1 MLPDIAVLIPT
12 YNRREILTKG
22 LNLLRENLKYEGK
35 IKVFVGDDSDNEDLA
50 YCSVKD
56 NSFVED
62 YGNFEIFAYHNV
74 ERRGLGANLNIL
86 LNTAQVSTDY
96 VIQMDDDHWLIKPLD
111 ITPHVQKLIDDP
123 TAGCIRLM
131 HVAGHR
137 YRATLDNLYWRIDW
151 ESPEVYIASNRPHL
165 KSISRFHET
174 YGYYTEGLKL
184 GLTEETFCHNC
195 IDTARRRAIM
205 GARPIDVLIPLD
217 VQTESGWDHVG
228 HSYQLQGY

>member
-12 YNRREILTKG
+12 YNRKKILSQSID
-22 LNLLRENLKYEGK
+22 LLQKNLKYEGQVL
-35 IKVFVGDDSDNEDLA
+35 ILIGDDSDERAYAFDNAIVQQYPHGIFSFKNEPRL
-50 YCSVKD
+50 
-56 NSFVED
+56 
-62 YGNFEIFAYHNV
+62 
-74 ERRGLGANLNIL
+74 GLGANLNML
-86 LNTAQVSTDY
+86 LGKAVSDFKTDY
-96 VIQMDDDHWLIKPLD
+96 VIQMDDDHWLIKPFD
-111 ITPHVQKLIDDP
+111 ITPHVQKLIEDP

-205 GARPIDVLIPLD
+205 GARSIDVLIPLD